1 MNKSFRFKSTIYRL
15 INTEKQNPSVSSTL
29 ALPLFKAFILLESLG
44 YCAENQMVPNHLSN
58 THLKLTQAVD

>member
-15 INTEKQNPSVSSTL
+15 INTEKQNPSVSTL
-29 ALPLFKAFILLESLG
+29 ALLLFKAFMLLESLV
-44 YCAENQMVPNHLSN
+44 YYAENQMVPNHLSN